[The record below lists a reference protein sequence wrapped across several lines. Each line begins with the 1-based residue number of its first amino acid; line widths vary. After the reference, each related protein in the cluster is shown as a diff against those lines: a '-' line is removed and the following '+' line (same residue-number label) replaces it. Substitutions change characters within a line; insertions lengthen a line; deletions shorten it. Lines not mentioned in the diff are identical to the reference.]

1 MSDHVMK
8 LMQCGEITIAASCHA
23 TSDEKVPFYLPGN
36 ALVYMKTGTLHVE
49 SKDGNYNLGPGQFG
63 ILRKF
68 SEGTMHKTF
77 APAEK
82 EANLYT
88 FMLTNVFVERIVK
101 DLLLSSKVPPFTQEW
116 LSLPA
121 TPDLNA
127 FIEGVITSIEQDE
140 DFDRQKVEEQTYK
153 ALVAILN
160 SDENAAMAF
169 REYAIY
175 EAADLLTY
183 MNYNFMYNMPLEL
196 FARQSGRSLS
206 SFNREFRK
214 IFKETPRKWLMKKR
228 LQFAFDLLS
237 SGKKASDIY
246 VQTGFEDLGHFSRA
260 FKKEFGMVPSLVKA
274 SPEKLGQATFQP

>member
-1 MSDHVMK
+1 MSEHMMK

-23 TSDEKVPFYLPGN
+23 TSAEKVPYYLPGS
-36 ALVYMKTGTLHVE
+36 ALVYMKTGTLHIE
-49 SKDGNYNLGPGQFG
+49 TKDASYDLGPGQYG

-77 APAEK
+77 APSEK

-88 FMLTNVFVERIVK
+88 FMLTNEFVERLIQ
-101 DLLLSSKVPPFTQEW
+101 DLVPTKVPPYTEEW
-116 LSLPA
+116 LRIPA
-121 TPDLNA
+121 TSDLNA
-127 FIEGVITSIEQDE
+127 FMTDVITSIENGE
-140 DFDRQKVEEQTYK
+140 EVDRQKVENQTFN

-160 SDENAAMAF
+160 SDEKAAMAF

-183 MNYNFMYNMPLEL
+183 MNYNFMYNLPLEL

-214 IFKETPRKWLMKKR
+214 IFKQPPRKWLMKKR
-228 LQFAFDLLS
+228 LRFAFDLIS
-237 SGKKASDIY
+237 SGRKPSDIY
-246 VQTGFEDLGHFSRA
+246 LQSGFEDLGHFSKA
-260 FKKEFGMVPSLVKA
+260 FKREFGVVPSLVNQ
-274 SPEKLGQATFQP
+274 SPGKLDQATFQP